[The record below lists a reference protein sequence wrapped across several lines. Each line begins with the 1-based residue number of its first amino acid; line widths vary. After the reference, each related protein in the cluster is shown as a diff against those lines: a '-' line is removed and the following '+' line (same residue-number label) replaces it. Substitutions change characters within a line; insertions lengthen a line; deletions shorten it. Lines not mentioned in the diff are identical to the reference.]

1 MGALR
6 ARDRRL
12 IGAIALFALLAC
24 VYGWSVGLRATR
36 GASITADEPF
46 YLLTTQSLIEDGNL
60 DLTGQYERESWRSFF
75 DHADGLWKQSV
86 PGDDGRLLSPHEP
99 GLSILLVPGFGIG
112 GLAGAQVQ
120 MLLLTAA
127 TFALAF
133 VLVALE
139 TRAVL
144 VSWLATAAVG
154 LTATAFV
161 YSTEI
166 YPEAPAALLL
176 VLSLLLAR
184 RPRLGA
190 WHGIVMAGLLT
201 TLAWFGMKYVPLGC
215 LVGAYFLWRAEGWGR
230 ATLVGVSVLSAAA
243 YVWLHFAI
251 YGALTAYNGNTVFE
265 GAPTTEVVRAHLGFG
280 TRVYRLWGLFIDER
294 FGVGRWAP
302 VLLPV
307 LPALPLLLR
316 RGSLGALALGLI
328 ATQLAIATFVAITM
342 MGWWFPGRTLM
353 AVFPLFALVLT
364 ELALRL
370 PRAGRA
376 VLGGLGIASLVFVA
390 GLTRAARAGEVTLA
404 VDPFEMSSVVFR
416 AAAVLFPDYRVW
428 TEGTVAGTA
437 AWLASGGVFAVW
449 LQRDA
454 VRAGMGQG
462 RALASRVPRTS
473 RRLERGEETEAVR

>member
-1 MGALR
+1 MLAH
-6 ARDRRL
+6 DRRL

-24 VYGWSVGLRATR
+24 AYGWSVGLRATR

-60 DLTGQYERESWRSFF
+60 DLTGQYARESWRSFF
-75 DHADGLWKQSV
+75 DHPDGLWKQSV

-99 GLSILLVPGFGIG
+99 GLSIFLVPGFGIG

-127 TFALAF
+127 TFALGF
-133 VLVALE
+133 VLVASE
-139 TRAVL
+139 TRAAL

-161 YSTEI
+161 YATEI

-190 WHGIVMAGLLT
+190 WHGIAMAGVLT
-201 TLAWFGMKYVPLGC
+201 ALAWFGMKYVPLGC
-215 LVGAYFLWRAEGWGR
+215 LVGVYFLWRAEGRGR
-230 ATLVGVSVLSAAA
+230 ATLLGASVLSGAA
-243 YVWLHFAI
+243 YVWLHLAI

-265 GAPTTEVVRAHLGFG
+265 GAATTEVVRAHLGFG

-328 ATQLAIATFVAITM
+328 ATQMAIATFVAITM

-353 AVFPLFALVLT
+353 AVFPLFAFVLA

-370 PRAGRA
+370 PRAGRI
-376 VLGGLGIASLVFVA
+376 VLGGLGIVSLVFVA
-390 GLTRAARAGEVTLA
+390 GLTQAARGGEVTLA
-404 VDPFEMSSVVFR
+404 VDPFEMSSTAFR
-416 AAAVLFPDYRVW
+416 ATAALFPDYRTW
-428 TEGTVAGTA
+428 TDGTVARTA
-437 AWLASGGVFAVW
+437 AWLAAGGALAVW

-454 VRAGMGQG
+454 MRAGIE
-462 RALASRVPRTS
+462 RARGLASRGPKAS
-473 RRLERGEETEAVR
+473 RRLGRGEGTEAVR